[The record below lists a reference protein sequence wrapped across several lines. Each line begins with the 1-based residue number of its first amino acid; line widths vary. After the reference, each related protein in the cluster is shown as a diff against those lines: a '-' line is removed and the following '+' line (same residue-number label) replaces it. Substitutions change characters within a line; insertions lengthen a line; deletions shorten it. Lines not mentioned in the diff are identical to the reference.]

1 MNVNVLVVGKDMIF
15 IMVISILIIAL
26 TFIIIPM

>member
-1 MNVNVLVVGKDMIF
+1 MNVKVLVVGKDMIF